1 MASIE
6 SLLNPLPSLPVANCF
21 LHLPT
26 PSPTISTSTAMV
38 RSPRQKKPKM
48 VKDAPIFQRGKP
60 RGEVRYPPHGDPK
73 GRFARDHHDFR
84 LHPCGNIADY
94 PRHIPYNS
102 DKKSFQ
108 DRTGRES
115 FEVFQYTFQ
124 MPGEEK
130 QWTVMWD
137 YNIGLVRT
145 THLFKC
151 NDYSKTMP
159 AKMLNQNPGL
169 RDICHSITGG
179 ALAAQG
185 YWMPYEAAKAVSAT
199 FCWKIRYALTPLFGA
214 DFPDLCV
221 HPEDRSR
228 FGRMIIDPSV
238 VQMATEKANYYRM
251 LELRGNSLRADYVL
265 RPSSAPG
272 RDRDLERDRAA
283 LGRHILPKVHH
294 HHHHRSNT
302 STSTDTSL
310 MGYGSSPEMEYYSS
324 GTEPYCVSP
333 VSPIRNSFTPV
344 NTPRSTDIYPPT
356 SSANFHLSEHDVL
369 ASLSSTSRA
378 RIRRLRASERAGPGP
393 RPIPSSI
400 PTSKTMRTDDI
411 TPPAEESDIDADA
424 ETDTEMDA
432 EHDIDLDYEIG
443 SSNDSSTSSTVSS
456 GTSSSVSL
464 NIPQPG
470 PARLYRGGE
479 NDRTEPYR
487 DTDEEMADYRAPK
500 RIATTGAGDRKRG
513 RRKRVYDQPHEARGG
528 PIVGPSGRVQ
538 KHAPT
543 PSDSRLMCEMTAAHA
558 LISLLHD
565 TTGSDVDCE
574 PRRKPTTAVKSERID
589 EKSHALG
596 FGSST
601 TLSTTI
607 GFGSGQKRRRA
618 SA

>member
-1 MASIE
+1 M
-6 SLLNPLPSLPVANCF
+6 L
-21 LHLPT
+21 
-26 PSPTISTSTAMV
+26 

-48 VKDAPIFQRGKP
+48 AKDAPIFQRGKP
-60 RGEVRYPPHGDPK
+60 RGEVRYPPHEDPS
-73 GRFARDHHDFR
+73 GRFARYHRDFR
-84 LHPCGNIADY
+84 IHPCGNIADY

-151 NDYSKTMP
+151 NDYSKTTP

-214 DFPDLCV
+214 DFPDLCT
-221 HPEDRSR
+221 HPEDRAR
-228 FGRMIIDPSV
+228 FGRMIIDPSI
-238 VQMATEKANYYRM
+238 VQIATEKANYYRT
-251 LELRGNSLRADYVL
+251 LELRGNPLRADYVL

-272 RDRDLERDRAA
+272 MDRDLERDRAV
-283 LGRHILPKVHH
+283 LGRHILPKAHH

-324 GTEPYCVSP
+324 GTEPYCLSP

-356 SSANFHLSEHDVL
+356 SSAHFHPPEHDVI
-369 ASLSSTSRA
+369 ASLSSLTARA

-393 RPIPSSI
+393 RLIPSSV
-400 PTSKTMRTDDI
+400 PTSMAIMHEDSTSL
-411 TPPAEESDIDADA
+411 TPLAEGSDIDADA
-424 ETDTEMDA
+424 ETDPDVDA
-432 EHDIDLDYEIG
+432 EHDLDLDYEIG
-443 SSNDSSTSSTVSS
+443 SSDESSISSTVSS
-456 GTSSSVSL
+456 GTSSSMSL

-470 PARLYRGGE
+470 PAHLYRGADNNGCQ
-479 NDRTEPYR
+479 PYR
-487 DTDEEMADYRAPK
+487 DTDEAMADYHAPK
-500 RIATTGAGDRKRG
+500 RIATAGAGDRKRG
-513 RRKRVYDQPHEARGG
+513 REKRVHHQPHGG
-528 PIVGPSGRVQ
+528 LAVETESSLSGRAQ

-543 PSDSRLMCEMTAAHA
+543 SSDSRLMCEMTAAHA
-558 LISLLHD
+558 LISLLHNA
-565 TTGSDVDCE
+565 TGSDADCE
-574 PRRKPTTAVKSERID
+574 PRRGPAVKHECAG
-589 EKSHALG
+589 EKNRLLG
-596 FGSST
+596 TGAGA
-601 TLSTTI
+601 TLSTNVR
-607 GFGSGQKRRRA
+607 FGSGQKRRRA